1 MIWCPQF
8 GVWTIW
14 CSLRANRRIKKS
26 YRGDAFS
33 SVRLDEYWALPP
45 RLANS
50 IFVMMIWAIFYN
62 SYNNCSYLRR
72 WIFPRLKY
80 AITLYVIEPFNIFP
94 IILLRDI
101 ISGTSRF
108 RKATLHIYPQTS
120 DQFQKYGFISI
131 WYFPMGSSF
140 VYLLIK
146 TRIILLKL

>member
-1 MIWCPQF
+1 MHHDLVP
-8 GVWTIW
+8 TIW
-14 CSLRANRRIKKS
+14 CVDNLMLFKGQQTNKEKLQRR
-26 YRGDAFS
+26 RVQFCTP
-33 SVRLDEYWALPP
+33 RLDEYWALPP

-101 ISGTSRF
+101 ISVTSRF

-120 DQFQKYGFISI
+120 DQFQKYGFISK

-146 TRIILLKL
+146 TRI